1 MSLQDAPSAVVAA
14 RCCLLVSAAVLQYPA
29 SCQWRTVPVCWPVLP
44 FCRIPPA
51 ISGGSFLSAGQC
63 CRSAVS
69 RQLSVAARSCLLASA
84 AVLQYPASYQGR
96 LVPDCWPVLPFCN
109 IPPAIRGGS
118 FLSPGQCCR
127 SVVSRQLSVAAR
139 SCLLVSAAVLPYPPS
154 YQWRLVA
161 VCWSVLPFWQI
172 PPAIRG
178 GSFLS
183 SGQSYRS
190 AVSRQLSV
198 AARSCLLAS
207 AVVLP
212 YPASYQWRIVPVC
225 WPVLP
230 FCRIPPVI
238 SGSSFLSAGQ
248 CCRSAVS
255 PQLSVADGSCLLA
268 SAAVLPYPASY
279 QWRFVP
285 VCWPVLSYCQIP
297 PAISGGSLLFAGQCC
312 RSAISRQLSVA
323 VRSCLLASAVV
334 LPNPVSCSVAS
345 LQAAMLSSWWWL
357 IKEQ

>member
-96 LVPDCWPVLPFCN
+96 LVPNSWPVLPFCR
-109 IPPAIRGGS
+109 IPPAISGGS
-118 FLSPGQCCR
+118 FLSAGQCCR
-127 SVVSRQLSVAAR
+127 SALSPQLSVAAR
-139 SCLLVSAAVLPYPPS
+139 CCLLVSAAVL
-154 YQWRLVA
+154 A
-161 VCWSVLPFWQI
+161 N
-172 PPAIRG
+172 
-178 GSFLS
+178 
-183 SGQSYRS
+183 
-190 AVSRQLSV
+190 
-198 AARSCLLAS
+198 
-207 AVVLP
+207 
-212 YPASYQWRIVPVC
+212 PASYQGRLVPLF

-238 SGSSFLSAGQ
+238 SGGSFLSAGQ

-255 PQLSVADGSCLLA
+255 RQLSVADRSCLLA

-279 QWRFVP
+279 QWQFVP
-285 VCWPVLSYCQIP
+285 VCWPVLPFCRIA
-297 PAISGGSLLFAGQCC
+297 PAVSGGWFLSAGQCC
-312 RSAISRQLSVA
+312 SSAVSRQLSVA
-323 VRSCLLASAVV
+323 VRSCLLASVVV
-334 LPNPVSCSVAS
+334 LPNPASYQWRIAALCWPVLPFCHIPPAISSGSFLSAGQCCRTAKSRQLLSGVS
-345 LQAAMLSSWWWL
+345 SSCHAV
-357 IKEQ
+357 